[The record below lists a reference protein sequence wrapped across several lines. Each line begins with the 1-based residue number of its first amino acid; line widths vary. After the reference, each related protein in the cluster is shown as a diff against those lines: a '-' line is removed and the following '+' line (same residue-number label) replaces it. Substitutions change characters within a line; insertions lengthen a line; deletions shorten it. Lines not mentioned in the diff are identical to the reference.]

1 MTICRDWPSAAR
13 VLTIAAAVL
22 TVSGCATKR
31 DVRDL
36 NTAIQDLAL
45 RQDSLIREL
54 RAQSRVT
61 QDTLR
66 GQSNQIVD
74 FRGEISHQLQQ
85 ISESLSQLKA
95 LVGQNQMTIAGVRDQ
110 LANMRRLPAGPAT
123 GQGAAQ
129 DTSAAGAAGGAGA
142 AVTPAGALGGETNP
156 SDAQAMY
163 NAALS
168 KYHEGLLSTAQTAFQ
183 GFLDAH
189 PNHTLAPDAHFW
201 LGDIYEQQGDTTKAL
216 AQFKLIPSNF
226 PTASKASDAMY
237 RIALVDIARKHTKDA
252 KALLQRIVNTYPGS
266 DAANLA
272 QAELDK
278 LGG

>member
-1 MTICRDWPSAAR
+1 MTICRNWPAAAR

-22 TVSGCATKR
+22 TMSGCATKR

-36 NTAIQDLAL
+36 NTAIHDLAL
-45 RQDSLIREL
+45 RQDSVIREL
-54 RAQSRVT
+54 RAQSRLT

-74 FRGEISHQLQQ
+74 FRGQISQQLQS
-85 ISESLSQLKA
+85 ISESLSQIQQ

-110 LANMRRLPAGPAT
+110 LANMRRVPASPAAS
-123 GQGAAQ
+123 GAAQ
-129 DTSAAGAAGGAGA
+129 DTTGAAGGGGA
-142 AVTPAGALGGETNP
+142 ATTSAGALGAETQP
-156 SDAQAMY
+156 GGAEAMY

-201 LGDIYEQQGDTTKAL
+201 LGDIYQQQGDTTRAL

-237 RIALVDIARKHTKDA
+237 RIALIDVARKHTKDA
-252 KALLQRIVNTYPGS
+252 KALLQRIINTYPGS